1 MPLQQATSNTTDV
14 QAEEPS
20 SSLDLYKPWIEAVL
34 SIARHYRLDV
44 SPQDLTL
51 TANWLKSKDLP
62 YVLRRLAKEA
72 GLYVKAVQLDESDLN
87 IWRLPL
93 LVQLDTG
100 QIAVIEQINAGG
112 LLGVRYSGDEGLLS
126 EVPVQSLLKQ
136 VRAAFVMRPIHAL
149 SDARVDDYIKPFEK
163 NWLRQ
168 IVFSDWRPYA
178 HLFVASFLIN
188 VLGLSGILF
197 TRQVYDRV
205 IPAESYP
212 TLYVLFSGVLV
223 ALIFAFIFRIA
234 RSKVINML
242 GKRADLRISDR
253 VYGRVLRIRNSDR
266 PQSTGSLIA
275 QVRELDSIREMLTS
289 TSVTALVDIPF
300 FLLFCVVFW
309 FLAGNLVWVPLIA
322 VVLMIIPSLLAQPRL
337 RQYANQSARE
347 ASLRN
352 AILVEAVQ
360 GYEDIKTTQSELR
373 FQNQWNNF
381 NAATADVALKLRSL
395 NSWLSSWTSA
405 IQGSVFAL
413 IVMFGAFKI
422 IEGELSTGSV
432 IAASILGT
440 RMLAPMAKLTS
451 VLARWQQTKVAIAAI
466 NKLMSMP
473 TDGDRAE
480 EGRIHI
486 ANVRGNYVFKD
497 CQISYRSDNP
507 TTALSIKQLQIQAG
521 EKIGVLGRNGAGKS
535 TLLQLMSGLLI
546 PTEGIATVEGVSLA
560 HIDTADLRRDIG
572 LLSQNASLFYG
583 TIRDNITLGA
593 PQASD
598 ADILA
603 ALSMSGAIEFIQRL
617 PTGLDH
623 VLTEGGKGLSGGQRQ
638 ALLLSRLILANPD
651 VVLLDEPTSA
661 MDDASERHF
670 IEHLSKWAEDKTL
683 VMATHKL
690 RMLDLVDR
698 IVVVSNGK
706 IVMDDTKQIVLHK
719 LAQGSKNKQ
728 EPANDN

>member
-1 MPLQQATSNTTDV
+1 MPLQEAVSVAVAPEARPQ
-14 QAEEPS
+14 
-20 SSLDLYKPWIEAVL
+20 DLYKPWIDAVL

-44 SPQDLTL
+44 SSQNLEL
-51 TANWLKSKDLP
+51 TANWLKTRDIA

-72 GLYVKAVQLDESDLN
+72 GLYVKPVTLSESDLN

-93 LVQLDTG
+93 LVQLENG
-100 QIAVIEQINAGG
+100 QIGVVEQINEGG
-112 LLGVRYSGDEGLLS
+112 LLGIRYSGDEGLLS
-126 EVPVQSLLKQ
+126 EVAVADLLSN
-136 VRAAFVMRPIHAL
+136 VRAAFVMRPIHAVA
-149 SDARVDDYIKPFEK
+149 DARVDDYVKPFERH
-163 NWLRQ
+163 WLKQ
-168 IVFSDWRPYA
+168 IVFSDWRPYS

-212 TLYVLFSGVLV
+212 TLYVLFSGVMV
-223 ALIFAFIFRIA
+223 ALVFSFTFRIA

-289 TSVTALVDIPF
+289 ATVTSLVDIPF
-300 FLLFCVVFW
+300 FLLFCLVFW
-309 FLAGNLVWVPLIA
+309 YLAGSLVWVPLVA
-322 VVLMIIPSLLAQPRL
+322 VVLMIVPNLLAQPRL
-337 RQYANQSARE
+337 RQYASQSARE

-381 NAATADVALKLRSL
+381 NAASADVALKLRSL

-405 IQGSVFAL
+405 VQGSVFAV
-413 IVMFGAFKI
+413 IVMFGAFKVI
-422 IEGELSTGSV
+422 DGELSTGSV

-440 RMLAPMAKLTS
+440 RMLAPMAKLTG
-451 VLARWQQTKVAIAAI
+451 VLSRWQQTKVAIGAI
-466 NKLMSMP
+466 DKLMSLP
-473 TDGDRAE
+473 TDDDAVE
-480 EGRIHI
+480 EGRIHV

-497 CQISYRSDNP
+497 CQVSYRSDNP
-507 TTALSIKQLQIQAG
+507 TVALSIKDLQIRAG
-521 EKIGVLGRNGAGKS
+521 EKIGILGRNGAGKS
-535 TLLQLMSGLLI
+535 TLLQVLSGLLI
-546 PTEGIATVEGVSLA
+546 PSEGTATIEGVSLA
-560 HIDTADLRRDIG
+560 HIDTADLRRDMG
-572 LLSQNASLFYG
+572 LLSQSASLFYG

-593 PQASD
+593 PLASD
-598 ADILA
+598 QDILK
-603 ALSMSGAIEFIQRL
+603 ALTMTGAIEFIQRL

-670 IEHLSKWAEDKTL
+670 IRHLHHWAQDKTL

-690 RMLDLVDR
+690 RMLELVDR
-698 IVVVSNGK
+698 ILVVSNGK
-706 IVMDDTKQIVLHK
+706 IVMDDKKQVVLDK
-719 LAQGSKNKQ
+719 LAQGAKKKQ